1 MEFAFII
8 WAIGTL
14 PAVASV
20 MCFTLF
26 WFILCPGVA
35 YIIMNIIL
43 ATDDRLSEKDEKN
56 LKHFIKLCRN
66 VSLISGFFWLLF
78 LITPNKE
85 TAYAMAGGY
94 GVQSVVENERVQ
106 KIAGQGV
113 DVLEQYL
120 EKTKKELEKEA
131 TPQK

>member
-43 ATDDRLSEKDEKN
+43 ATDDRLSEKEEKN

-85 TAYAMAGGY
+85 KPPVKAANGF
-94 GVQSVVENERVQ
+94 
-106 KIAGQGV
+106 I
-113 DVLEQYL
+113 L
-120 EKTKKELEKEA
+120 
-131 TPQK
+131 